1 MDKHEFLAVFKVSF
15 AIATMIFF
23 TAILS
28 DFSVRMYYDSTD
40 WVVRIFSGLIAIA
53 AMTVVI
59 TLFLLWIPY
68 TRKAILRMFGFEEE
82 PQKEKPS

>member
-1 MDKHEFLAVFKVSF
+1 MDKHEFLAMFKASF
-15 AIATMIFF
+15 AIATIIFV

-28 DFSVRMYYDSTD
+28 DLSVRMYYGSTD
-40 WVVRIFSGLIAIA
+40 WLVRIFSGLFAIA

-59 TLFLLWIPY
+59 MLFLLWIPS
-68 TRKAILRMFGFEEE
+68 TRKAILRMFGFDEE